1 MIPTAFLQAWS
12 VKAPWSDLRQV
23 EQDLIICR
31 AMCDL
36 FNAPALAGKLAFR
49 GGTAIHKLLF
59 SQALR
64 YSEDIDLV
72 QTQPEPIGGTVDA
85 IRAALSWLGRCN
97 REQAG
102 HSMHLVFKFR
112 PEIDTQATL
121 KLKVEINTREHG
133 NLLGVRRY
141 PFAVDSGWYRGAT
154 EIVSFEPEELFGTK
168 LRAMLQRRFVSVSSP
183 VSFRCS
189 PPAAVAV
196 AAAVVARPTRPSRTR
211 RRADVLRDRGDQ
223 LHAGARLLTG
233 RLRQRAIRVDL
244 ADLQPDLQPGRC
256 ALAYRRE
263 LAGRGDRPDHQ
274 RQWRR
279 CGVLSGGG
287 DQLCHQRPSVDHQHR
302 VQCVL
307 GDLHVLE
314 LPLPVQPAE
323 QHDGHRTRVRR

>member
-12 VKAPWSDLRQV
+12 VKAPWPDLRQV

-31 AMCDL
+31 ALCDL

-59 SQALR
+59 AQALR

-85 IRAALSWLGRCN
+85 IRAALSWLGGCS

-112 PEIDTQATL
+112 PEVDAQTML

-141 PFAVDSGWYRGAT
+141 PFAVDNGWYRGTT

-168 LRAMLQRRFVSVSSP
+168 LRAMLQRRRNRDLFDLHQGIEQLSMVPEKIIACFEHYLALEGRPITRAMAEQRMLEKLTRSLTEDVAP
-183 VSFRCS
+183 ML
-189 PPAAVAV
+189 PAGVRWNDADAIEAFGLVWTTL
-196 AAAVVARPTRPSRTR
+196 VARLDGDAWKRSEEVIERL
-211 RRADVLRDRGDQ
+211 RADRYP
-223 LHAGARLLTG
+223 ALLG
-233 RLRQRAIRVDL
+233 RSRKLKN
-244 ADLQPDLQPGRC
+244 
-256 ALAYRRE
+256 
-263 LAGRGDRPDHQ
+263 
-274 RQWRR
+274 
-279 CGVLSGGG
+279 
-287 DQLCHQRPSVDHQHR
+287 
-302 VQCVL
+302 
-307 GDLHVLE
+307 
-314 LPLPVQPAE
+314 
-323 QHDGHRTRVRR
+323 